1 MLWGT
6 ACSGE
11 VLKKTETLMVMMMI
25 KVIISR
31 MGTTMMA

>member
-11 VLKKTETLMVMMMI
+11 VLKKTVTLMVMMMI